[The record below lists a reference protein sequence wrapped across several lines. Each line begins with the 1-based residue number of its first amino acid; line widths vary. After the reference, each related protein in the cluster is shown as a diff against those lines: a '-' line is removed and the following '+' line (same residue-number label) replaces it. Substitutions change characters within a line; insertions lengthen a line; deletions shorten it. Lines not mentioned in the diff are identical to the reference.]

1 MTTAERATQF
11 WPVLVL
17 AAKTQR
23 FLSYDA
29 LEQMTNLPR
38 FSQSKVLGTI
48 WTYCQKNKL
57 PVLTSIVLSEV
68 TGLPA
73 DPVLN
78 AEVPNIEAEQRRV
91 FVYDW
96 LSRKCPSVEEF
107 QSASSELKD
116 WETANA

>member
-1 MTTAERATQF
+1 MTTAERAAQF
-11 WPVLVL
+11 WPALVL
-17 AAKTQR
+17 AAKTQQ

-29 LEQMTNLPR
+29 LEQMTNPPR

-48 WTYCQKNKL
+48 WTYCQQN
-57 PVLTSIVLSEV
+57 
-68 TGLPA
+68 GLPA

-78 AEVPNIEAEQRRV
+78 AAVPDIEAEQRRV

-107 QSASSELKD
+107 TAAASELKD